1 MCDGSKSSFGIRS
14 RPLISGE
21 YFAPFVSI
29 LPASIALGNGQRQCG
44 YIGRQIDFFRIG
56 MKKLSIARTL
66 G

>member
-1 MCDGSKSSFGIRS
+1 
-14 RPLISGE
+14 
-21 YFAPFVSI
+21 